1 MRSIL
6 LTTTFRPFGVD
17 NKYNRKGDDLLVDVM
32 ASRLSREPG
41 IFNLSSRYAHTS
53 LHLIAANVEEPV
65 KVMEYPS
72 VDEFIAEVQ
81 KGYAYVGITF
91 VIKEVL
97 KVPYMIALVRKHAPE
112 TKVVVGGFG
121 TMVPGVDHIGA
132 DYICTGE
139 GVRFF
144 REILG
149 EDLHKPFVHSFVTLD
164 LGVRAFDRSVPYERT
179 QVALL
184 VGGFGCPN
192 ACEFCCTSAFYGK
205 GHMDFF
211 DGDQLY
217 RTMKAIKRDHS
228 QIEYFLIYE
237 EDFPLHR
244 EKFERLGELIRED
257 RDDLLIFGCFASV
270 RTLSRYTAEEL
281 VEMGVGHVWI
291 GVESCRSYF
300 AKSRGRDV
308 REIFKE
314 LHRVGITTT
323 GSMIFGLDTQT
334 PENIG
339 EDVAF
344 FISLEP
350 TTNQLANVMA
360 ATGTDLYVRLDA
372 EGRIIKPL
380 NPRDADLF
388 GETVIHPR
396 FKRGETTQE
405 VFKAYDRIYDT
416 LGPCL
421 LRVMRVYFEGYRN
434 LKDAG
439 SFTLRRRA
447 SFYSRKVRALLP
459 FFLLTEAFLPN
470 DRIRRRAS
478 ELKEDVFQALGEPSS
493 EEWERGR
500 RIYDLFAQEF
510 YREKDPEEG
519 FGEPKLRETYY
530 HWDSVFRLGAAAVS

>member
-1 MRSIL
+1 MPPIL
-6 LTTTFRPFGVD
+6 LTTTFRPFGVH
-17 NKYNRKGDDLLVDVM
+17 NKYNKKGDALLIDVM

-41 IFNLSSRYAHTS
+41 VFTLSSRYTHTS
-53 LHLIAANVEEPV
+53 LHLIAANLEEPV

-72 VDEFIAEVQ
+72 VEEFIAEVR

-112 TKVVVGGFG
+112 TKVVIGGFG
-121 TMVPGVDHIGA
+121 TMVPGVNHIGA
-132 DYICTGE
+132 DYICKGE

-149 EDLHKPFVHSFVTLD
+149 KDPHKPPVHPFATLD
-164 LGVRAFDRSVPYERT
+164 LGMRAFDRSVPYQRS

-205 GHMDFF
+205 GHIDFLN
-211 DGDQLY
+211 GDQLY
-217 RTMKAIKRDHS
+217 GKMKAIKRAHPE
-228 QIEYFLIYE
+228 IEYFLIYE

-244 EKFERLGELIRED
+244 RKFERLGELIRED

-291 GVESCRSYF
+291 GVESCRSHF

-339 EDVAF
+339 EDVEF

-350 TTNQLANVMA
+350 TTNQLANIMA
-360 ATGTDLYVRLDA
+360 ATGTDLYRRLEA
-372 EGRIIKPL
+372 QGRIIKPL
-380 NPRDADLF
+380 NPKDADLF
-388 GETVIHPR
+388 GETVLHPR
-396 FKRGETTQE
+396 FKRGETTRE
-405 VFKAYDRIYDT
+405 VFKAYDQIYHA

-434 LKDAG
+434 LKDAER
-439 SFTLRRRA
+439 FTLRRRA
-447 SFYSRKVRALLP
+447 QFYSTKVSTLLP
-459 FFLLTEAFLPN
+459 FFLLTDEFLPN
-470 DRIRRRAS
+470 DRIRGRAS
-478 ELKEDVFQALGEPSS
+478 ELRESIFRALGEPSS
-493 EEWERGR
+493 EVWEQGR
-500 RIYDLFAQEF
+500 RIYDLFAQEVS
-510 YREKDPEEG
+510 REKAPEEG
-519 FGEPKLRETYY
+519 FGEPGLRETYY
-530 HWDSVFRLGAAAVS
+530 NWNGAFRSSAAAGC